1 MKVRLRRFLLAF
13 LTLITL
19 ATPAWSFE
27 AFEVSDIRVEG
38 LQRISPG
45 TVFNFLPVQ
54 VGDRFAEYESEQT
67 IRALFKSGYFKNV
80 SLEREGTVL
89 VVLVTERPA
98 IADIKIQGNE
108 DLETEPLL
116 DSLKDIGFAKGRVFD
131 RSLLEKVEL
140 ELERQYYSRGKYGV
154 KIDTTVTPLERNRV
168 DILIDVSEGA
178 IAKIRQ
184 INIVGNEV
192 FDDET
197 LLDTFNQSTP
207 NWLSFYTKDDQYS
220 KQELA
225 ADLETLRSYYQD
237 RGYINFNVDST
248 QVSITPDKKDI
259 YITININEGH
269 QYKVREVRLSGEMV
283 VPPEQLF
290 PNFQV
295 NAGDVFSRKRV
306 TDTVTRISDSL
317 GNEGYAFANVNTVP
331 DIDEET
337 REVDLTFFVDPGK
350 RVYVRRVNFAG
361 NSKTRDEVLR
371 QELRQMEGGWFSAE
385 KVERSRTRLQRLG
398 YFEEVNVET
407 PAVPGTTDEV
417 DVNYSVTEQ
426 PSGSISAGVGFSQTS
441 GVILNGSITQDNFL
455 GTGRRVSVSVNNS
468 DVTTLYSFSYTNP
481 YYTVDGISRGF
492 GAFYR
497 ETDADSANIAD
508 YTTDTYGANVSYGF
522 PVSEYNSFLF
532 SIEADSLKLKVAEF
546 ASTEITD
553 FVNEHGENFKS
564 LGLTTS
570 FAHDT
575 RNRRIFPSDG
585 GLRRISVEAKIPG
598 SELEYYKLNLGI
610 QQYVPLTKLFTFHTK
625 LDIGY
630 GDGYGD
636 FDEMPFF
643 ENFFAGGVRSVRGYE
658 DNSLGPRDSDNDPI
672 GGNFKTTGTVQI
684 QFPPPFLTQSNA
696 VRLSLFYD
704 AGNVFAGTEDWTADE
719 IRMSAGI
726 GGTWL
731 SPVGPLAVS
740 VAQPINDKSG
750 DDVQQFQFSLGAGF

>member
-1 MKVRLRRFLLAF
+1 MKVRLRRFVLAF
-13 LTLITL
+13 LTLITFS
-19 ATPAWSFE
+19 TPAWSFE

-178 IAKIRQ
+178 IARIRQ

-192 FDDET
+192 FDDEK

-259 YITININEGH
+259 YITININEGQ

-361 NSKTRDEVLR
+361 NSKTRDVVLR

-407 PAVPGTTDEV
+407 PAVPATTDAV

-468 DVTTLYSFSYTNP
+468 DVTTLYSFSYSNP

-508 YTTDTYGANVSYGF
+508 YATDTYGANVSYGF
-522 PVSEYNSFLF
+522 PVSEYNSFQF
-532 SIEADSLKLKVAEF
+532 SIEADSLKLKVADF

-553 FVNEHGENFKS
+553 FVNEHGDNFKS

-570 FAHDT
+570 FAYDT

-610 QQYVPLTKLFTFHTK
+610 QQYVPLTRLFTFHAK
-625 LDIGY
+625 VDVGY

-672 GGNFKTTGTVQI
+672 GGNFKTTGTAQI

-704 AGNVFAGTEDWTADE
+704 AGNVFAGTEDWSADD
-719 IRMSAGI
+719 IRMSVGI